1 MTVSTAEAANA
12 KALASAAQRTAA
24 SDALV
29 EHIDTNLAGRH
40 YADADRAKL
49 EKLRADI
56 TGAQAETQAEVQAR
70 QELQQAYDDSTFA
83 KKDADPAV
91 KAKQKSLA
99 RVRAANKPVMHGKDN
114 LVNTVCQPCID
125 KEVEAVMDCDTPFYA
140 KYGSGG
146 GPKYKDCH
154 DHTLGAYAG
163 WDELI
168 AAKVKTPSEKNV
180 LVAMSANEG
189 DLDAVQ
195 AYDSEI
201 VTLGA
206 MQKTVNPQGQGELP
220 IQLREFR
227 DDPATAAVF
236 ERELGSKGYSIGANV
251 IGKNKDGTP
260 KLGSAD
266 VLYFT
271 DPKNPAAKP
280 ITGPAL
286 DQFIQ
291 THADRRADTLGP
303 FRALGRTP
311 EFQKKQVLDFNDR
324 LVNATAKKPAGYVHE
339 IGDYVSL
346 EKASALVLDQDVN
359 RPGYVRTDFGQALDK
374 FYADHPSAPKDPGL
388 WTSAQQAVFEP
399 VITDNYS
406 ALRRGT
412 DMLNRAVKLGQ
423 AGLSEV
429 PGSLDFPP

>member
-1 MTVSTAEAANA
+1 MSIAEAANA
-12 KALASAAQRTAA
+12 KALASAGQRTAA

-29 EHIDTNLAGRH
+29 EHIDANLAARH
-40 YADADRAKL
+40 CADADRAKL
-49 EKLRADI
+49 EKLRIDI
-56 TGAQAETQAEVQAR
+56 AGAQAETQAEVQAC
-70 QELQQAYDDSTFA
+70 QKLQ
-83 KKDADPAV
+83 
-91 KAKQKSLA
+91 
-99 RVRAANKPVMHGKDN
+99 
-114 LVNTVCQPCID
+114 
-125 KEVEAVMDCDTPFYA
+125 
-140 KYGSGG
+140 
-146 GPKYKDCH
+146 
-154 DHTLGAYAG
+154 
-163 WDELI
+163 
-168 AAKVKTPSEKNV
+168 
-180 LVAMSANEG
+180 
-189 DLDAVQ
+189 Q

-251 IGKNKDGTP
+251 IGKNKDG
-260 KLGSAD
+260 SAD

-286 DQFIQ
+286 DEFIQ

-374 FYADHPSAPKDPGL
+374 FYAGHPSAPKDPGL
-388 WTSAQQAVFEP
+388 WTSAQRAAFEP

-412 DMLNRAVKLGQ
+412 DTLNRAAKLGQ

-429 PGSLDFPP
+429 PGSLEYPP